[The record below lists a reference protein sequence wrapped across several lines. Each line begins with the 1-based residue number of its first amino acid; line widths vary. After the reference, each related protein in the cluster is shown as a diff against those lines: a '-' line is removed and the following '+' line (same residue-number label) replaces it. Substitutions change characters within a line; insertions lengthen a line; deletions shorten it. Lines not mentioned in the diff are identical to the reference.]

1 MLVAY
6 KQFFF
11 KEAEKGLLAKIMLA
25 KRVHVEK
32 GWRGSVLMKIYIYI
46 YIYSLLGITG
56 IAYLFNLVGWI
67 VVH

>member
-46 YIYSLLGITG
+46 YSLLGITG